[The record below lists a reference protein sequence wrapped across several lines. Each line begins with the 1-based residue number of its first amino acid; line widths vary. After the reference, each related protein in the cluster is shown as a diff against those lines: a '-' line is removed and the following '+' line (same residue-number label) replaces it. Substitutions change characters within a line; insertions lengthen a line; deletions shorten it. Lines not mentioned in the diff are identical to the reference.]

1 MMSRKK
7 YSKKAKSLKLL
18 MFLTLILFVFS
29 LSKVGSSL
37 ATTEAFSLTNAEI
50 VSKSDSV
57 IVNSF
62 NVSDTTIVNNIEFH
76 KVGDSVTYKL
86 TIKNDDSKCYTLKSI
101 TDTGSSENITFE
113 YDSYAGTKIDAGK
126 SHSFEVTAKYSKGL
140 GESVER
146 EKVLSTKLEFTF
158 EDENGNMSKK
168 TISVNDV
175 VNPKT
180 GDNIKLY
187 MTLMIASFLML
198 LILFRRNSVIKAKQ
212 NKKGKHSEGKKNKGV
227 IKFMVLL
234 LAITIMVPN
243 MVKASSTP
251 FAIKFENSFKLY
263 DKVVITYTVDGQT
276 VQKVVNYGEV
286 PNLQTPSKPGYVFK
300 GWKYEDG
307 SPYDPNTPITG
318 DLKLVP
324 IFEKMESNIIVS
336 VSDED
341 EETLSKVVTIINEL
355 TNATE
360 DEVQTQYSTDG
371 GNTWK
376 NYTEPVTI
384 NSDGDIQIRTVT
396 VEDGV
401 VIGSAS
407 VTIDNIK
414 TASDITISVS
424 DENTATDSKNITI
437 ETQLNNI
444 TDDEVQNQYSL
455 DGGQTWND
463 YTGPITVA
471 DNGTIKVR
479 TVKKED
485 GTEIGSAEKTISNL
499 NPRSEIV
506 VTVGEKD
513 PETNT
518 KPVTIETELHNI
530 DEEDVKTQYST
541 DGGQT
546 WKDYTGPF
554 DAEDNGDID
563 VRIVTKD
570 DGTVIG
576 NAETTIDELDPKSEM
591 TITVSN
597 ENTPTDSKQ
606 ITIDAELHNIFEDE
620 VKIQYSTDG
629 GNTWNDYT
637 GPITVE
643 DNGTI
648 KVRTIKTDDNSV
660 IGSEE
665 KTISNL
671 NPRSDITIT
680 VTDENEETSSKQ
692 VTIETET
699 HNLDGG
705 NTTTQYSLDNGETWN
720 DYTGPITVRN
730 EGDILVRVIDEGG
743 TVIGEETKTI
753 DNILILNSTFATGNS
768 LNNKFKQFALATIPA
783 DQDPYLSILEFKKY
797 NGEKDIS
804 TFTADNIVS
813 VDGAATPI
821 YAWLDNGKVYWWSEA
836 QDVALNSDASGL
848 FMAFEN
854 MTTADLRGIDCSK
867 GHATA
872 TMFAGCKSLTDL
884 KYDGT
889 LKTTNPLAM
898 FAGCEQLSEIDTARI
913 DTSEATTLLAM
924 FDTCYSLKSID
935 LSHFDATNVRDLG
948 GMFYSC
954 KNLET
959 INLIGFDTKNVT
971 SMSGVFSGCSK
982 LKNIDLSEFDTR
994 SVEEIGGL
1002 FSGCSGL
1009 TSLDLSNF
1017 NTSNVN
1023 SMTAMFSGCSSLT
1036 TLDLSSFNT
1045 NNVNYMGYMFDDCTN
1060 LETIYVSESFTAANI
1075 DPNAINIDM
1084 FTNDTKLVGGAGTTY
1099 SADHLKPDYA
1109 RVDEPEEGKPGYF
1122 TFKTSNQF
1130 AKVTISVS
1138 DENVET
1144 TSKQV
1149 TIGTTLYNID
1159 EGDITIQYS
1168 IDGGTTWN
1176 DYIGPITV
1184 TDEGDLLVRVIDEH
1198 GTVIGQSSKIVTNIV
1213 QAPVILKDGPTINA
1227 EMKRLAG
1234 NTSNN
1239 ITYNTVDTQIKAFRH
1254 AETKPDISSITYSD
1268 IRSSGDFPV
1277 YMWFDNG
1284 TIYWW
1289 SEAETVKTQNSQD
1302 MFAFLKGI
1310 IDADLRGL
1318 DLTTVQ
1324 KFNRTFADCDLLK
1337 NVYMENAAPR
1347 DLSGIFAKC
1356 VSLESV
1362 DVSTWDTSECVS
1374 LFNMFAGCSNLKSAN
1389 LSNFDTSNTTSMG
1402 FMFANCTRLEEVN
1415 LSNFNISKITS
1426 LRGMFSECPKLT
1438 VLDLSSFNTSN
1449 VTDMWL
1455 AFWKC
1460 TSLKTIYVSPNF
1472 DTTNVTDGSEMFT
1485 DCENLVGG
1493 EGTTYSSANAGV
1505 EYAKIDDP
1513 ANGNPGYFT
1522 LKQ

>member
-1 MMSRKK
+1 MKRKK
-7 YSKKAKSLKLL
+7 HSNKVSNIKLFML
-18 MFLTLILFVFS
+18 LTLIVFVFS
-29 LSKVGSSL
+29 LCKIGNSL
-37 ATTEAFSLTNAEI
+37 AATEAFSLTNAEI
-50 VSKSDSV
+50 VSKSDSA

-62 NVSDTTIVNNIEFH
+62 NVSGSTITNNIEFH

-86 TIKNDDSKCYTLKSI
+86 TIRNDDSKSYTLKSI
-101 TDTGSSENITFE
+101 TNTGSSENITFE

-126 SHSFEVTAKYSKGL
+126 SQSFEVTAKYSKGL

-146 EKVLSTKLEFTF
+146 EKELSTKLEFTF

-187 MTLMIASFLML
+187 MILMVASLVML
-198 LILFRRNSVIKAKQ
+198 LILFRRNTVIKAKQ
-212 NKKGKHSEGKKNKGV
+212 NKRGKHSEGKKNKGTV
-227 IKFMVLL
+227 KFLALVLV
-234 LAITIMVPN
+234 ATMIVPN
-243 MVKASSTP
+243 IVKASSNP
-251 FAIKFENSFKLY
+251 FAIKFESSFKLH
-263 DKVVITYTVDGQT
+263 DKVVITYTVDGNT
-276 VQKVVNYGEV
+276 IQKVVDYGETSTL
-286 PNLQTPSKPGYVFK
+286 PTPSKPGYVFK
-300 GWKYEDG
+300 GWEYEDG
-307 SPYDPNTPITG
+307 SPYDPNTPVTG

-324 IFEKMESNIIVS
+324 IFEKMESNITVS

-341 EETLSKVVTIINEL
+341 EETLSKVVTITNEL

-360 DEVQTQYSTDG
+360 DDVQTQYSTDG

-376 NYTEPVTI
+376 NYTGPVTV

-396 VEDGV
+396 AEDGV
-401 VIGSAS
+401 VIGSTS

-414 TASDITISVS
+414 TASEITISVS

-444 TDDEVQNQYSL
+444 TEDEVQNQYSL

-513 PETNT
+513 PGTNT

-576 NAETTIDELDPKSEM
+576 NAETTIDELDPKSKI
-591 TITVSN
+591 TITVSD

-606 ITIDAELHNIFEDE
+606 ITIEADLHNIFEDE
-620 VKIQYSTDG
+620 VKTQYSTDG

-768 LNNKFKQFALATIPA
+768 LNNKFKQFASATIPA

-821 YAWLDNGKVYWWSEA
+821 YAWLDNGTVYWWSEA

-884 KYDGT
+884 KYAGT

-948 GMFYSC
+948 GMFYLC

-982 LKNIDLSEFDTR
+982 LKNINLSEFDTR

-1002 FSGCSGL
+1002 FSECSGL

-1017 NTSNVN
+1017 DTSNVN

-1045 NNVNYMGYMFDDCTN
+1045 NNVKYMGYMFDDCTN

-1075 DPNAINIDM
+1075 DPNAININM

-1109 RVDEPEEGKPGYF
+1109 RVDEPAEGKPGYF
-1122 TFKTSNQF
+1122 TFKTSNKF

-1168 IDGGTTWN
+1168 TDGGTTWN
-1176 DYIGPITV
+1176 DYVGPITV
-1184 TDEGDLLVRVIDEH
+1184 TDEGDLLARVTDED
-1198 GTVIGQSSKIVTNIV
+1198 GKVIGQSTKTVTNIV
-1213 QAPVILKDGPTINA
+1213 QAPVILKEGVAINA

-1239 ITYNTVDTQIKAFRH
+1239 IAYSTVDTAVKAFRH

-1289 SEAETVKTQNSQD
+1289 SEAETVKTQNSKD

-1310 IDADLRGL
+1310 TDADLRGL
-1318 DLTTVQ
+1318 DFTTVQ
-1324 KFNRTFADCDLLK
+1324 KFTRMFAECALLENVYLENAVPSDLEATFANCTSI
-1337 NVYMENAAPR
+1337 ET
-1347 DLSGIFAKC
+1347 I
-1356 VSLESV
+1356 
-1362 DVSTWDTSECVS
+1362 DVSTWNTLNCVNM
-1374 LFNMFAGCSNLKSAN
+1374 FNMFSGCSKLKSAN
-1389 LSNFDTSNTTSMG
+1389 LSNFDTSNTAIMSY
-1402 FMFANCTRLEEVN
+1402 MFLNCSSLEEVN
-1415 LSNFNISKITS
+1415 LSNFNTSKTTRLSGI
-1426 LRGMFSECPKLT
+1426 FSACSKLT
-1438 VLDLSSFNTSN
+1438 VVDISSFNTSN
-1449 VTDMWL
+1449 VTNMSML
-1455 AFWKC
+1455 FWGC
-1460 TSLKTIYVSPNF
+1460 TSLQTIYVGSEF
-1472 DTTNVTDGSEMFT
+1472 DTTKVTDGSDMFT
-1485 DCENLVGG
+1485 NCGNLVGG
-1493 EGTTYSSANAGV
+1493 AGTTYSSNHKGLDYAN
-1505 EYAKIDDP
+1505 IDDP
-1513 ANGNPGYFT
+1513 ANGNPGYLT